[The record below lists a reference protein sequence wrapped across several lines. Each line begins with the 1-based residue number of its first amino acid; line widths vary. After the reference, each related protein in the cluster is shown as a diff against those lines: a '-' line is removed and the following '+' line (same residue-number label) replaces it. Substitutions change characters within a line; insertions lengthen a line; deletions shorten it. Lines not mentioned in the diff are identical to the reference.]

1 MIAVKKPNRDTT
13 RTHMIAVKKP
23 NREAVPA
30 DFIPPPTSATRYS
43 PPHLDKDALLKA
55 AWRAVG
61 LYDDDDD
68 EEDEPPAVTAGG
80 LPVSSSSSA
89 DMPPSQEPAKINN
102 KWRMHCDAAEKSYR
116 QAALTGLFSKD
127 SGNKQL
133 RTQQHTMSADEFK
146 QGDFN
151 AQTVAAPAHSNYD
164 MAKEK
169 CEQWMATWMGDGAR
183 IVPKKAP
190 VLTADWPSGKKKT
203 AGPRRSPIDQAA
215 PGVLRKNHP
224 AYATHKPQRMPKWT
238 MVTDDDGFMQKLRFH
253 TRSTSNH
260 LGRTAP
266 ALTANKNMGMLTV
279 LKTDMLVDD
288 EDAEQSAIVLA
299 MTQHELDQAHDT
311 FMLTVT
317 KTDMLAEVQ
326 EPLADPSNTSCP
338 ASIRTEVLAFAEA
351 GKIAV
356 HESSPSKSTKMVD
369 HHEVNPMQPPRK
381 KTPAQTKLDKQ
392 MKEKAATDKEKRKAI
407 MQANRQ
413 ARVLARRRA
422 RQGKTP
428 RTSHTPW
435 WKKLSSAQEEEII
448 DAHLL
453 GSGGDTGDSSC
464 TFHNIIALWAH
475 RRAQAH
481 RQEQYRIM
489 QGIWRKERQNKGHH
503 VSRPQNA
510 QKATGKAA
518 SMFVMGIIDRSAE
531 GVRIRMKVKSQVM
544 QDWESRCKLSRRWA
558 AIMRKRRRA
567 RVRAL
572 KRASDGLRKSK
583 EEPVTGYHHSAP
595 QTRLPTMTWARFARK
610 FACLV
615 ALKKMQYDLIE
626 MGFSVREV
634 GDSYDLVNEGRPVRS
649 ASDDGNGRVVD
660 SGTSGRD
667 GNDFDGIST
676 IVSAITSR
684 SASSDGGNS
693 CLTGTDPGQGADTNG
708 GDNSAADFEYPND
721 AQHAPLKALKHT
733 LPITALSLFAT
744 GLMSALSDTV
754 STLPH
759 THSSTNHAVDVGTL
773 PSQTAV
779 SEAADLHSVDASSIN
794 IGNSSPAVTQNGN
807 FFTSFLPALWGR
819 TGGSGRGAKP
829 SMASRGRGAPH
840 HRGNS
845 SPASQ
850 RERPV
855 EDDALSV
862 AASGSL
868 TPSIRPH
875 WEIDDGT
882 MQSTLAAMKL
892 GAALP
897 GGRYEEPDG
906 NDGKSVTSYAESTR
920 TAIHRESG
928 PEAFRALVED
938 EFAINETLLNNIIP
952 SLYQGQYRSTM
963 EQCKQFWLAANTV
976 KRYYRE
982 MYTPPGSGPLPP
994 PSWYGA
1000 MTDDE
1005 QARVT
1010 ISGIP
1015 EALARMWPPQ
1025 NMKSLVQVL
1034 QALYKHFG
1042 IQPAVFEQPRT
1053 RRQPMPE
1060 NLNEGNLRDILDL
1073 SVEVLTTL
1081 PPDMAQA
1088 LEQGPLPD
1096 SCAQRRG
1103 RDGAFKMTVGT
1114 GLVARLFFTPTLDED
1129 LMREKAFV
1137 VRVQSNDGRRI
1148 WANNQAISHMLRLMQ
1163 AAGINRLDAADI
1175 IRHQLH
1181 HQGVPVDRVIFRP
1194 HTPVRCLAMTAQGQR
1209 VSSVDNKSLRTHW
1222 FLADEILVLMQGHRH
1237 PPNLEAMPLMIW
1249 LGHEPGK
1256 QETTTLGSGAQS
1268 TAPSFAHPHVP
1279 DSGYPSLV
1287 LGVFLMRKQQG
1298 QGARAGGPQAPPI
1311 SHPAIC
1317 IDFGRPVQIGSLIP
1331 DGETRSAKLTMSDIS
1346 GTWRRGVTDSI
1357 QDTGISQA
1365 LVPVSLAASTT
1376 GSGVPN
1382 GTKIYLVMT
1391 DMNVAVALAAL
1402 LRAGMGEGDQNG
1414 HVAHLWPRKA
1424 RGTGPANMHEA
1435 SLEVGQLL
1443 QHPTSMRVV
1452 GFEASPDSPLTRQV
1466 KLLTGLAHPHNFDQV
1481 NKQEQYLLA
1490 ISISLKFREHPYG
1503 TGERSC
1509 NICGDTTLPG
1519 ALTDP
1524 EKELTAFCK
1533 SCWGLVIGVA
1543 TSINA
1548 RELEEEPHIQAVAC
1562 SASGCQVAQD
1572 QLCVKQDGAWTCGL
1586 CWEQHAGLVASVS
1599 GGFVEHLGTDC
1610 SAQSAAEDP
1619 LTAIIAHKALQ
1630 ALISFRASI
1639 HGPTTG
1645 LARKLLK
1652 PNDPT
1657 EFSVV
1662 CAQCATSQRGPDG
1675 RCVKCTTVGPGQH
1688 ASQWSAKT
1696 TMSGA
1701 AETSMKMED
1710 VGSPAASSAPGHTAT
1725 TSTLTTTKPSSQVD
1739 TATSSNEGGRIP
1751 GVETQLR
1758 VDPAD
1763 GQPYRL
1769 DSFLEFYGTREGKLR
1784 WDSAVPQQRE
1794 SVKQVA
1800 PEASAGAP
1808 APLEVA
1814 AALGSSTAESTQ
1826 GDGETDRTSKHE
1838 IGDVSANPSGDVPN
1852 TDDIESAN
1860 ADGSHSKLTSV
1871 VASAA
1876 GGPVAARRTAT
1887 AGSEAE
1893 RKRVRPPPTSPAS
1906 STSSAVK
1913 EAKKPAFAQPPTPAG
1928 KSAGQ
1933 PLNLTS
1939 PRPEARGGGQLS
1951 PSGKRGQH

>member
-1 MIAVKKPNRDTT
+1 MMVNRPVLKKYNEYLSGPPKVADTTRTHMIAVKKPNRDTT

-23 NREAVPA
+23 NREAA
-30 DFIPPPTSATRYS
+30 SAGFIPPPTSATPYS
-43 PPHLDKDALLKA
+43 PPHLDKDARLKA

-68 EEDEPPAVTAGG
+68 AEDGPPAVTTGVTAGG
-80 LPVSSSSSA
+80 LPGSSA
-89 DMPPSQEPAKINN
+89 SCANMPPPQEPAKINN
-102 KWRMHCDAAEKSYR
+102 KWTMQCDAVGKSYR
-116 QAALTGLFSKD
+116 QAALIGLFSKD
-127 SGNKQL
+127 SGIKQI
-133 RTQQHTMSADEFK
+133 RSQKHAMAADEFK

-151 AQTVAAPAHSNYD
+151 AQAVAAPVHSNHD
-164 MAKEK
+164 MVKEK
-169 CEQWMATWMGDGAR
+169 CEQWMASWMGDGAR
-183 IVPKKAP
+183 VGQKKAP
-190 VLTADWPSGKKKT
+190 VQTTDWPSEKEKT
-203 AGPRRSPIDQAA
+203 AGPNCNPIGQAA
-215 PGVLRKNHP
+215 SGVLRKNHP
-224 AYATHKPQRMPKWT
+224 AHATHKFQRMPKWT

-260 LGRTAP
+260 LGRTASE
-266 ALTANKNMGMLTV
+266 LMANENVDMLTV
-279 LKTDMLVDD
+279 FKPGMLADD
-288 EDAEQSAIVLA
+288 EDAEQLAIVLT

-311 FMLTVT
+311 FMLTVA
-317 KTDMLAEVQ
+317 KTGTLAEVQ
-326 EPLADPSNTSCP
+326 EPSADPSTMSFP
-338 ASIRTEVLAFAEA
+338 ASIRTEVLAFAAAE
-351 GKIAV
+351 KTAV
-356 HESSPSKSTKMVD
+356 QESSSSKSTKMVD
-369 HHEVNPMQPPRK
+369 HREVNPMQPPRK
-381 KTPAQTKLDKQ
+381 KTPAQKKLDKQ
-392 MKEKAATDKEKRKAI
+392 MEEKAATDKEKRKAI

-413 ARVLARRRA
+413 AKVLARRRA

-428 RTSHTPW
+428 RTSRTPW
-435 WKKLSSAQEEEII
+435 WKKLSPLQEQKII
-448 DAHLL
+448 DAYFR
-453 GSGGDTGDSSC
+453 GSGGHTGDASC
-464 TFHNIIALWAH
+464 TAHDIMELRMH

-481 RQEQYRIM
+481 KQKEYRTM
-489 QGIWRKERQNKGHH
+489 QDIWRKKRQNKGHH
-503 VSRPQNA
+503 VSVPQNP
-510 QKATGKAA
+510 QHATEKAA
-518 SMFVMGIIDRSAE
+518 SMFVMSIIDRSAE
-531 GVRIRMKVKSQVM
+531 GVRSRMKVKNQVM

-558 AIMRKRRRA
+558 AISRKRRRA

-572 KRASDGLRKSK
+572 KRASDGLRKSN
-583 EEPVTGYHHSAP
+583 EEPVTGYHHFTPTLAHSGP
-595 QTRLPTMTWARFARK
+595 QTTLLTLTWARFARK
-610 FACLV
+610 FACLL
-615 ALKKMQYDLIE
+615 AFKKTQYDLID
-626 MGFSVREV
+626 MGLSVREV
-634 GDSYDLVNEGRPVRS
+634 GDSYDLVNEGRPATS
-649 ASDDGNGRVVD
+649 TSDDGNGRVVD
-660 SGTSGRD
+660 SDTSGRD
-667 GNDFDGIST
+667 GNDFDCIST
-676 IVSAITSR
+676 IVGAITSR
-684 SASSDGGNS
+684 SESSDGGNS
-693 CLTGTDPGQGADTNG
+693 CLTGTDPGQGADN
-708 GDNSAADFEYPND
+708 NSAADFECPND
-721 AQHAPLKALKHT
+721 AQHAPLT
-733 LPITALSLFAT
+733 
-744 GLMSALSDTV
+744 
-754 STLPH
+754 
-759 THSSTNHAVDVGTL
+759 
-773 PSQTAV
+773 TAV
-779 SEAADLHSVDASSIN
+779 PEASDLHTVDASSIN
-794 IGNSSPAVTQNGN
+794 IGNSSPAATQNGN
-807 FFTSFLPALWGR
+807 FFTSSLPALWGR
-819 TGGSGRGAKP
+819 TGGSGRGSKP
-829 SMASRGRGAPH
+829 SMASRGRGAPQH
-840 HRGNS
+840 PGS
-845 SPASQ
+845 SPTVSQ
-850 RERPV
+850 RERPE

-868 TPSIRPH
+868 APSIRPH

-882 MQSTLAAMKL
+882 IQATLAAMKL

-897 GGRYEEPDG
+897 GDRYEEPDG
-906 NDGKSVTSYAESTR
+906 NDVKSVTSYAESTR

-928 PEAFRALVED
+928 PEAFRELVED
-938 EFAINETLLNNIIP
+938 ELAINETLLNNIIP
-952 SLYQGQYRSTM
+952 SLYQGQYRSAM
-963 EQCKQFWLAANTV
+963 EQCKQFWLSANTV

-982 MYTPPGSGPLPP
+982 MYTTPGSGPLPT

-1015 EALARMWPPQ
+1015 EPLARMWTPQ
-1025 NMKSLVQVL
+1025 SMTSIVQVL

-1053 RRQPMPE
+1053 RRQPTPE
-1060 NLNEGNLRDILDL
+1060 NLNEGNLRDILDP

-1081 PPDMAQA
+1081 PPDMARA

-1209 VSSVDNKSLRTHW
+1209 ERSVGNKSLRTHW

-1237 PPNLEAMPLMIW
+1237 PPNLEAMPLKIW

-1256 QETTTLGSGAQS
+1256 QETTTRGSGAQS
-1268 TAPSFAHPHVP
+1268 TTPSFAHPHVP
-1279 DSGYPSLV
+1279 DSVYPSLV
-1287 LGVFLMRKQQG
+1287 LGVFLMRRQQG

-1382 GTKIYLVMT
+1382 GTKIYLVMA

-1402 LRAGMGEGDQNG
+1402 LRAGLGEGDQNG

-1452 GFEASPDSPLTRQV
+1452 GFEASPDSSLTRQV
-1466 KLLTGLAHPHNFDQV
+1466 KLLTGLANPHNFDQV

-1490 ISISLKFREHPYG
+1490 ISISLKSREHPYA

-1519 ALTDP
+1519 ALADP

-1543 TSINA
+1543 TSMSA

-1562 SASGCQVAQD
+1562 SASGCRLAQD
-1572 QLCVKQDGAWTCGL
+1572 QLCVKQDGVWTCGL
-1586 CWEQHAGLVASVS
+1586 CWEQHAVLVASVS

-1630 ALISFRASI
+1630 SLISFRAAI

-1675 RCVKCTTVGPGQH
+1675 RCAKCTTVGPGQN
-1688 ASQWSAKT
+1688 ASQWSAKNT
-1696 TMSGA
+1696 ASGV
-1701 AETSMKMED
+1701 AEAIMQMED
-1710 VGSPAASSAPGHTAT
+1710 ADPSAASSAPGNTAT
-1725 TSTLTTTKPSSQVD
+1725 TSTLTTTKPLSQAD
-1739 TATSSNEGGRIP
+1739 AATSPNEGGRIP
-1751 GVETQLR
+1751 GEEAQLR
-1758 VDPAD
+1758 VDPTD
-1763 GQPYRL
+1763 GKPYRL
-1769 DSFLEFYGTREGKLR
+1769 DSFLEFYGTRDGKLR
-1784 WDSAVPQQRE
+1784 WDSAFPQQRE

-1800 PEASAGAP
+1800 PEASAGVP

-1826 GDGETDRTSKHE
+1826 RDGETDRTSKHE
-1838 IGDVSANPSGDVPN
+1838 ICDVSANPSGDVPN

-1871 VASAA
+1871 VESAA

-1887 AGSEAE
+1887 AGCETE

-1913 EAKKPAFAQPPTPAG
+1913 EAKKPAFAQPPTPTG
-1928 KSAGQ
+1928 QSAGQ
-1933 PLNLTS
+1933 PLNLTP
-1939 PRPEARGGGQLS
+1939 PRPETRGGGQLS